1 MTTTAAATAN
11 YSYYSLT
18 PNEQSLLSLLMDEYE
33 DLFPHIMSLTRSE
46 FFSTLEQYV
55 QITLNSRRVSYSR
68 SSITKAIAHIQ
79 ATQYEAD
86 YNSLNKL
93 IHSINSFKSCPKYTG
108 VNYIPHC
115 NYTTFPVHKCGD
127 TMYRL
132 DVFLLC
138 LKCKMIYKQHYV
150 SFHCDHCDVDYFT
163 AIEGDKPQTSSPGSE
178 YRKATWQKYHCDA
191 MINDCLK
198 CYACQSELYVNKSAK
213 QLKCLKC
220 NLQFD
225 FYNNKSTCII
235 CKCEFSSEA
244 KIYNPLEF
252 KHMKVIVKQSIIKGV
267 LAKPEHVPC
276 CAIAD
281 EDIHKY
287 NFFHRKDC
295 NGLLCEGKLN
305 NHEIV
310 VCSKCHKMYHYDK
323 HLWMCPLCK
332 GRFKLPRR
340 KAKSNYTRSKS
351 MNHTKGSTNA
361 VDVRHSETALL
372 RNNNNSNM
380 KCAVFS
386 TAVNM
391 KNSLVSRS
399 IANME
404 EVGHDKG
411 SWYGYYQTSNK
422 KVRCKA
428 EAEGRETS
436 SQYVNRNKLFSKA
449 SNTNEDVSVFML
461 GERNSESRKL
471 RWKSKEKAI
480 DSTSQVNVNDNGVVD
495 YTHIEKQI
503 GNVNIEGDSNYY
515 NYTMS
520 KLQSGIKDSDRDIRQ
535 MIAVNKSQQV
545 DSANLHNNSSS
556 STNNKTKTNN
566 STSSN
571 NSCIVEDSNNNNSTS
586 NNVEIVRMNS
596 NNSNSNSNSNLT
608 LFSPKAANDFN
619 SEDFVIVKQ
628 IGEGSFGKIYSV
640 EDKAHSK
647 YAMKKLIAS
656 SLKEITAIQNEY
668 KMLISLSQF
677 QLNLA
682 TIYGTEYKQLDKT
695 TYVLY
700 VLMDLAL
707 CDWEK
712 EILLREQTKSF
723 YTEQELLKILKELTS
738 TFAELQKLN
747 ISHRDIKPQNILVFA
762 NSSYRIADFG
772 EAKEIL
778 RTNKT
783 SKQTIRGTELYMS
796 PILFNALKHPAG
808 LDRKH
813 TLHNTFKSDVFSLG
827 LCFVLAGSLT
837 FKVLYQVREV
847 NESWEIQY
855 MVNKHLQDRYSLKF
869 REVLFSMLEVNEKNR
884 CDFVELNRIVQKM

>member
-1 MTTTAAATAN
+1 MTTTTLN
-11 YSYYSLT
+11 NPHHLNHSFT
-18 PNEQSLLSLLMDEYE
+18 PNEQSLLNLLIDEYE
-33 DLFPHIMSLTRSE
+33 DLFPYIMKYTRNE
-46 FFSTLEQYV
+46 FISTLEQYIH
-55 QITLNSRRVSYSR
+55 ITLNSRRISYSQ
-68 SSITKAIAHIQ
+68 SSINNAIVHIQ
-79 ATQYEAD
+79 TTQYDSD
-86 YNSLNKL
+86 YNLLNKL
-93 IHSINSFKSCPKYTG
+93 IHSINSIKSYNKYTG

-115 NYTTFPVHKCGD
+115 NYTTLPVHKCGD
-127 TMYRL
+127 TMYKL
-132 DVFLLC
+132 DAFLLC

-150 SFHCDHCDVDYFT
+150 SFHCDYCDVDYFT
-163 AIEGDKPQTSSPGSE
+163 AIESDKPQTCSPGDE
-178 YRKATWQKYHCDA
+178 FRKATWQKYHCDA

-198 CYACQSELYVNKSAK
+198 CYVCQTELYVNKSLK
-213 QLKCLKC
+213 QLMCLKC
-220 NLQFD
+220 KLEFD
-225 FYNNKSTCII
+225 FYKNKSTCII

-276 CAIAD
+276 CDIAD

-305 NHEIV
+305 NHKIV
-310 VCSKCHKMYHYDK
+310 VCAKCHKMYHYDK

-332 GRFKLPRR
+332 GRYKLS
-340 KAKSNYTRSKS
+340 KHKTKSNYIRSKS
-351 MNHTKGSTNA
+351 MNNHAKGNA
-361 VDVRHSETALL
+361 SDIRHSETMLL

-380 KCAVFS
+380 KYTVFP
-386 TAVNM
+386 TMAVNM
-391 KNSLVSRS
+391 KNSAVSRS
-399 IANME
+399 IANIE
-404 EVGHDKG
+404 EVGNDKG
-411 SWYGYYQTSNK
+411 SCCRYYQTSNK
-422 KVRCKA
+422 KVKRKN
-428 EAEGRETS
+428 EAVDVGRMGS
-436 SQYVNRNKLFSKA
+436 SHYVNVMNRNALFSKA
-449 SNTNEDVSVFML
+449 SNTNEDVSAFML
-461 GERNSESRKL
+461 GERNCESRKQL
-471 RWKSKEKAI
+471 CKSKEKVIA
-480 DSTSQVNVNDNGVVD
+480 STPYVNDNDNNVVD
-495 YTHIEKQI
+495 YNNIDKQI
-503 GNVNIEGDSNYY
+503 GNVNI
-515 NYTMS
+515 
-520 KLQSGIKDSDRDIRQ
+520 DSDYYSASKYQCGVKENDKQ
-535 MIAVNKSQQV
+535 MTAVNKSQQV

-566 STSSN
+566 STSSS
-571 NSCIVEDSNNNNSTS
+571 NSCIVDDNNNTNI
-586 NNVEIVRMNS
+586 EMIRMNI
-596 NNSNSNSNSNLT
+596 NNINNNIT
-608 LFSPKAANDFN
+608 LFSPKTTNDFN
-619 SEDFVIVKQ
+619 NDDFVIVKQ

-640 EDKAHSK
+640 EDKSHNK

-677 QLNLA
+677 HLNLA
-682 TIYGTEYKQLDKT
+682 NIYGTEYKQLDKT

-712 EILLREQTKSF
+712 EILYREQTKAY
-723 YTEQELLKILKELTS
+723 YTEQELLMILKELTS

-762 NSSYRIADFG
+762 NNSYRIADFG

-778 RTNKT
+778 RNNKT

-796 PILFNALKHPAG
+796 PILFNALKHPDF
-808 LDRKH
+808 DRKH

-827 LCFVLAGSLT
+827 LCFVLACALT

-847 NESWEIQY
+847 NDSWEIQY
-855 MVNKHLQDRYSLKF
+855 IVNKYLQDRYSLKF